1 MTISK
6 HIYKLNIVKKYNKL
20 RSKQNSK
27 KQRKTNWKQ
36 TNLTELLTLCDRL
49 TYYINFQA
57 CIEDGTVS
65 QIVRQ
70 RTLVATAAL
79 TLTQYVTFTTD
90 LKFCLRLVSP

>member
-49 TYYINFQA
+49 TYYINYQA
-57 CIEDGTVS
+57 CIEDGTVL

-70 RTLVATAAL
+70 CTLAATAAL
-79 TLTQYVTFTTD
+79 TIALYVTFTAAM
-90 LKFCLRLVSP
+90 KFCLRLVSP